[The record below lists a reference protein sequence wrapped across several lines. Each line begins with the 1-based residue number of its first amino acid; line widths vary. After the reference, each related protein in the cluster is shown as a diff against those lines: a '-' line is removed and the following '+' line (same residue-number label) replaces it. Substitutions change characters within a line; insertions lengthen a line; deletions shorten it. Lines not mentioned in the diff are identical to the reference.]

1 MPPVGCGIP
10 TVPTYVHTHDT
21 KDATFA
27 QTLAHT
33 QYTSTLPLCSHD
45 LQAQRLACDPHDY
58 ESVGAFRLSSLSDR
72 TRTLL

>member
-33 QYTSTLPLCSHD
+33 QYTSTLPLFGHD
-45 LQAQRLACDPHDY
+45 LQAQRPACDPHDCK
-58 ESVGAFRLSSLSDR
+58 SVCAFRLSSLSNPA
-72 TRTLL
+72 RTLL